1 MKYESILDTIG
12 RTPIVKLAKLAP
24 PHVELFAKIESF
36 NPGGSVKDRLALAV
50 IEDAERRG
58 VLKPGQTVIEATSGN
73 TGIGL
78 AMVCA
83 RKGYPLVIVMAENF
97 SIERRR
103 LMRFLG
109 AKVVLTPA
117 ADKGSGMLAKA
128 VELAETHGWFLTRQ
142 FENEANA
149 DVHTRTT
156 AQEILADFENERLDY
171 WVTTYGTGGTLKGVS
186 RALKA
191 ARPEIKII
199 VGEADNSRVL
209 GSGIPQPASS
219 GPVTTSH
226 PSFRP
231 HPIQGTSPDFIP
243 KLTQD
248 VLDAHW
254 IDEIVP
260 VNGGD
265 ALRLSRELALQEG
278 IFAGISAGAAVA
290 TALKVAEKAPKGAR
304 IVCMLPDTGERYLST
319 PLFDDVPVD
328 MTEEEQAISRSSP
341 MCRFDAPR
349 PPAPPPAV
357 SDAPP
362 VDKESAD
369 FVAAALADKQQPV
382 VMFALEWCEFCW
394 AARKLFRA
402 HGIPYRSID
411 LDSMA
416 YQENDWGGRVRNA
429 LRAQTRI
436 VTIPQIFVAGD
447 LIGGTS
453 ELFEAT
459 ASGALQRQLKQAGV
473 AFDENAKVDLPSLLP
488 KWLNAKPKA
497 A

>member
-12 RTPIVKLAKLAP
+12 RTPTVKLGKLSP
-24 PHVELFAKIESF
+24 NNVSIYVKVESF

-58 VLKPGQTVIEATSGN
+58 VLKPGQTVVEATSGN

-128 VELAETHGWFLTRQ
+128 VELSETHGWFLTRQ

-156 AQEILADFENERLDY
+156 AQEILADFADERLDY

-186 RALKA
+186 RALKQ
-191 ARPEIKII
+191 ARPDIKI
-199 VGEADNSRVL
+199 VVAEADNSRVL

-219 GPVTTSH
+219 GPITTSH

-248 VLDAHW
+248 VIDAHM
-254 IDEIVP
+254 IDEIVA
-260 VNGGD
+260 VNGAD
-265 ALRLSRELALQEG
+265 ALRLSRELAQREG
-278 IFAGISAGAAVA
+278 IFTGISAGSAVA
-290 TALKVAEKAPKGAR
+290 AALKIAETAPAGSN
-304 IVCMLPDTGERYLST
+304 ILCMLPDTGERYLST
-319 PLFDDVPVD
+319 VLFDDVNID
-328 MTEEEQAISRSSP
+328 MNAEEEAISRSSP
-341 MCRFDAPR
+341 MCRFDVPR
-349 PPAPPPAV
+349 PAAPAAV
-357 SDAPP
+357 ATAVP
-362 VDKESAD
+362 VDEKAAA
-369 FVAAALADKQQPV
+369 FVAETLNDANNRV
-382 VMFALEWCEFCW
+382 VMFAFEWCEFCW
-394 AARKLFRA
+394 ASRKLFRA
-402 HGIPYRSID
+402 YNIPYRSID

-416 YQENDWGGRVRNA
+416 YQKDDWGGRVRNA
-429 LRAQTRI
+429 LRAKTGV
-436 VTIPQIFVAGD
+436 VTIPQIFIDGA

-453 ELFEAT
+453 ELFDAAT
-459 ASGALQRQLKQAGV
+459 KGELQRKLNDAGV
-473 AFDENAKVDLPSLLP
+473 VFDDAANVDLPSLLP
-488 KWLNAKPKA
+488 KWLTAKPKA